1 MSKHRKIKKVENV
14 INRPDKYNSLMAR
27 GPGRRDVVLIPGL
40 ERSPGRRKWQ
50 PTPVFLPGKFHEQ
63 NSLEGCSP
71 WAHKEMDMTEA
82 PTHVDV
88 GGADLLGSG
97 RPQRQSILK

>member
-1 MSKHRKIKKVENV
+1 MLPIWLSGKE
-14 INRPDKYNSLMAR
+14 SACQC
-27 GPGRRDVVLIPGL
+27 RRLDPIPGSG
-40 ERSPGRRKWQ
+40 RSPGRRKWQ

-63 NSLEGCSP
+63 NSLEGYSP
-71 WAHKEMDMTEA
+71 WARKEVDMTEA

-97 RPQRQSILK
+97 RPQRQSIVK

>member
-1 MSKHRKIKKVENV
+1 MVLLLKNPLA
-14 INRPDKYNSLMAR
+14 NTGNS
-27 GPGRRDVVLIPGL
+27 RDVG
-40 ERSPGRRKWQ
+40 SFPGRRKWQ

-63 NSLEGCSP
+63 NSLEGYSP
-71 WAHKEMDMTEA
+71 WARKEVDMTEA

-97 RPQRQSILK
+97 RPQRQSIVK